1 MDQAQLIDVIQK
13 TAALMEQFE
22 RRSRELEHQQQ
33 ALSQQLQQLTQL
45 LPGTVRQ
52 SADASLQRLP
62 TAVMQ
67 QIETALG
74 QAMSGYE
81 QRLRDSGQLLQTGAE
96 VVAAQVRRTEKL
108 SRTVA
113 WKALGSVIAAVAILL
128 AGSLFLASHYRKQI
142 RDNQIRADLLRA
154 YNQADVT
161 LCGERLCANVDVT
174 AKGSGPQQQYRP
186 VQPRR

>member
-1 MDQAQLIDVIQK
+1 MDQQQLATMIQQTAQ
-13 TAALMEQFE
+13 LMEQFE
-22 RRSRELEHQQQ
+22 RRSRELEDQQH
-33 ALSQQLQQLTQL
+33 ALSRQLQQLTQS

-74 QAMSGYE
+74 QALSGYE
-81 QRLRDSGQLLQTGAE
+81 QRLRESGQLLQQGAE
-96 VVAAQVRRTEKL
+96 AVATQVRKTETL
-108 SRTVA
+108 NRHVA
-113 WKALGSVIAAVAILL
+113 WKALGAVIAAVAVLL
-128 AGSLFLASHYRKQI
+128 VGSVYLASHYRQ
-142 RDNQIRADLLRA
+142 QIRANQISAELLRA

-161 LCGERLCANVDVT
+161 LCGERLCANVDTSAQGVG
-174 AKGSGPQQQYRP
+174 AQGQYRP

>member
-1 MDQAQLIDVIQK
+1 MDQTQLIDVIQK

-22 RRSRELEHQQQ
+22 RRSRELEEQQQ
-33 ALSQQLQQLTQL
+33 ALSRQLQQLTQL

-62 TAVMQ
+62 AAVMQ

-74 QAMSGYE
+74 QAMAGYE
-81 QRLRDSGQLLQTGAE
+81 QRLRDSGQLQNGAE
-96 VVAAQVRRTEKL
+96 AVAAQVRRTEKL
-108 SRTVA
+108 NRNVA
-113 WKALGSVIAAVAILL
+113 WKALGSVIAAVAIVL
-128 AGSLFLASHYRKQI
+128 AGSLYLGSHYRKQI
-142 RDNQIRADLLRA
+142 RDNQISAELLRA
-154 YNQADVT
+154 YNRADVT
-161 LCGERLCANVDVT
+161 LCGESLCANVDVA